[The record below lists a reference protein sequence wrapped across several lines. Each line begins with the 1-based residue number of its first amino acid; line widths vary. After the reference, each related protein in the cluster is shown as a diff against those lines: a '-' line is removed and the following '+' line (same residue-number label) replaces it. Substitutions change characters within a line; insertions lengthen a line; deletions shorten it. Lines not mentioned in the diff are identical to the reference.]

1 MTRFANRVLGA
12 TVVLL
17 TCAVFSLGQTTVVQN
32 PNGTY
37 TIVEYPVG
45 RETTVILN
53 PVSAPNQVTAPIG
66 RATIRRN
73 PDGTTIRLNLTNV
86 PYDWNYLH
94 VYAVE
99 PNGAVTNL
107 GSVNT
112 ANGAGMFSTRT
123 PLTRFMLVV
132 SPDANL
138 TAYDVNTR
146 VYLRSAAP
154 EGLTVIPFG
163 GPGVAVGEQVATV
176 IPEYRA
182 PMLGI
187 PNFKV
192 GDETK
197 LKMNFSGSMEGA
209 RANIFIK
216 PRSHGRS
223 TEVEMHFHDLKEAP
237 KGTAYTLW
245 AVSPGNEYQKLG
257 SIVNVRGRNEAEI
270 KSETTFDDFGL
281 LLTTEDLGSSAT
293 IIKPSGKRVG
303 VIEVI
308 R

>member
-1 MTRFANRVLGA
+1 MSKRAINLLSATMIVLACALVGFAQVR
-12 TVVLL
+12 T
-17 TCAVFSLGQTTVVQN
+17 TTVVQN

-37 TIVEYPVG
+37 TIVEYPIG
-45 RETTVILN
+45 RETTVKLN
-53 PVSAPNQVTAPIG
+53 PITAG
-66 RATIRRN
+66 VGTATIRR
-73 PDGTTIRLNLTNV
+73 DESGSTIHLNLTNV
-86 PYDWNYLH
+86 PSDWSSLY

-107 GSVNT
+107 GAVNT
-112 ANGAGMFSTRT
+112 ANGTGTFTTRAS
-123 PLTRFMLVV
+123 LGRFMLVV
-132 SPDANL
+132 SPESNL

-146 VYLRSAAP
+146 VYFRSAVP
-154 EGLTVIPFG
+154 PGLTVIPFG
-163 GPGVAVGEQVATV
+163 VPGAAIGEQVATV
-176 IPEYRA
+176 IPEYQV

-197 LKMNFSGSMEGA
+197 LKMNFSGAMEGA
-209 RANIFIK
+209 RANIFIR
-216 PRSHGRS
+216 PRKHGTS

-245 AVSPGNEYQKLG
+245 AVSPGNQYQKLG

-270 KSETTFDDFGL
+270 RSETTFNDFGL
-281 LLTTEDLGSSAT
+281 LLTTEDLGSSGT